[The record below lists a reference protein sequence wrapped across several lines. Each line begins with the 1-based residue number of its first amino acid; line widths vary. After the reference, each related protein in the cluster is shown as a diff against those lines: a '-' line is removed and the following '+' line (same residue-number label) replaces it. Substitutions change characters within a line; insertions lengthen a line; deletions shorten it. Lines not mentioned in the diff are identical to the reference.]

1 MPPAAFRP
9 LGKKCTAIHNSTGSD
24 TRESGSRK
32 PGVHAMKRKKRDMH
46 CVSLFSL
53 STGLQK
59 VSDKLEV
66 TKAIPRLVADNQ

>member
-1 MPPAAFRP
+1 
-9 LGKKCTAIHNSTGSD
+9 
-24 TRESGSRK
+24 
-32 PGVHAMKRKKRDMH
+32 MKRKKRDMH